1 MDTTKKL
8 GMTLGRWAALGK
20 ALQEAAPVQ
29 VPWEPAARMVAAA
42 EKDADV
48 AAQILGALLKNS
60 SADTFPGLGDPLE
73 VDFGAHRWL
82 RGAREESYSDWL
94 AWIINRQAKSE
105 RILPLFGIE
114 AGALAGKTCSA
125 DRECCTPRG
134 RLDLVINCDES
145 AVLAVE
151 IKTSSEPDDEQ
162 LKRYLAL
169 LKQWRDSLGLV
180 LLAIDLPENLGL
192 GDWTFCSWRDVSV
205 RLRRWASI
213 WLAEGRLMDAAM
225 TLAFC
230 GAVEQNLLGF
240 SSDGI
245 SAPAM
250 AEYLE
255 EWLEKYRNAE
265 DR

>member
-1 MDTTKKL
+1 MDTKRL
-8 GMTLGRWAALGK
+8 GTTLRQWAALGEV
-20 ALQEAAPVQ
+20 LQEAAPVQ

-42 EKDADV
+42 ERDADT
-48 AAQILGALLKNS
+48 AARILGALLKNS
-60 SADTFPGLGDPLE
+60 SSNTFPGLGDPLE

-94 AWIINRQAKSE
+94 AWIINRQAKAE
-105 RILPLFGIE
+105 RILALFGIE
-114 AGALAGKTCSA
+114 AGVLAGKTCSA
-125 DRECCTPRG
+125 DREVCTPQG
-134 RLDLVINCDES
+134 RLDLVINCGES

-162 LKRYLAL
+162 LKRYLAW
-169 LKQWRDSLGLV
+169 LKQRKDSLGLV
-180 LLAIDLPENLGL
+180 LLAIDLPEGLAL
-192 GDWTFCSWRDVSV
+192 GDWSFCSWRDVSM
-205 RLRRWASI
+205 RLRRWAFI
-213 WLAEGRLMDAAM
+213 WLGDGRLMDAAM

-240 SSDGI
+240 SSDGLT
-245 SAPAM
+245 APAM

>member
-1 MDTTKKL
+1 MDTKKL
-8 GMTLGRWAALGK
+8 GTTLGRWAALGK
-20 ALQEAAPVQ
+20 VLQEAAPVQ

-42 EKDADV
+42 EKDAGA

-60 SADTFPGLGDPLE
+60 SANTFPGLGDPLE
-73 VDFGAHRWL
+73 IDFSRHRWL

-94 AWIINRQAKSE
+94 AWIIDRQAKAN

-114 AGALAGKTCSA
+114 AGVLAGKTCSA
-125 DRECCTPRG
+125 DREFRTPQG
-134 RLDLVINCDES
+134 RMDLVINCGEN

-151 IKTSSEPDDEQ
+151 IKTSSEPDNEQ
-162 LKRYLAL
+162 LKRYLAW
-169 LKQWRDSLGLV
+169 LKQRRDSLGLV
-180 LLAIDLPENLGL
+180 LLAIDLPEDLGP
-192 GDWTFCSWRDVSV
+192 GDWSFCSWRDVSV
-205 RLRRWASI
+205 RLQKWASI
-213 WLAEGRLMDAAM
+213 WLGEGRLTDAAM

-230 GAVEQNLLGF
+230 GGVEQNLLGF

-265 DR
+265 DQ

>member
-1 MDTTKKL
+1 MDTKKL
-8 GMTLGRWAALGK
+8 GTTLGRWAALGK
-20 ALQEAAPVQ
+20 VLREAAPVQ
-29 VPWEPAARMVAAA
+29 VLWEPAARMVAAA
-42 EKDADV
+42 ERDADA

-60 SADTFPGLGDPLE
+60 SANTFPGLGDPLE
-73 VDFGAHRWL
+73 NDFGVHRWL
-82 RGAREESYSDWL
+82 KAAREESYSDWL
-94 AWIINRQAKSE
+94 AWIINRHAKAE

-114 AGALAGKTCSA
+114 AGVLAGKTCSA
-125 DRECCTPRG
+125 DREFRTPQG
-134 RLDLVINCDES
+134 RLDLVINCGEN

-162 LKRYLAL
+162 LERYLAW
-169 LKQWRDSLGLV
+169 LKQRRDSLGLV
-180 LLAIDLPENLGL
+180 LLAIDLPEDLGP
-192 GDWTFCSWRDVSV
+192 GDWSFCSWRDVSV
-205 RLRRWASI
+205 RLRGWASI
-213 WLAEGRLMDAAM
+213 WLGDGRVMEAAM

-240 SSDGI
+240 KSGGLT
-245 SAPAM
+245 APAM